1 MNANHHMNSSHAPT
15 AIVLR
20 TAGTN
25 CDAEMVRA
33 FTLAGAR
40 TELVHIDRVV
50 DDPSVLD
57 RADLIGFPGGFSY
70 GDDIGAGRV
79 MGVRIRERLYPALR
93 DAARRG
99 ALMIGACNG
108 FQVLVQTGL
117 LPGFSEEQWPDAA
130 PEPTIALAEN
140 AGARFIDRWVRIER
154 PANTAC
160 VWTRNLEFA
169 HDALMLPVAHGEGR
183 LIADTAD
190 ALAALDRSGQVA
202 LRYAT
207 DDNPNGST
215 NNIAGICD
223 PSGRIFGLMPHP
235 ERYLAW
241 FNHPFWTRLPERDR
255 AGDTPGLRIFRNA
268 VEAARAVT
276 A

>member
-1 MNANHHMNSSHAPT
+1 MTTTPTPPHAPH

-40 TELVHIDRVV
+40 AQLIHIDRLI
-50 DDPSVLD
+50 DDPSILD
-57 RADLIGFPGGFSY
+57 DADLIGFPGGFSY

-79 MGVRIRERLYPALR
+79 LGVRVRQRLYPALR
-93 DAARRG
+93 DAAKRG
-99 ALMIGACNG
+99 VLMIGACNG

-117 LPGFSEEQWPDAA
+117 LPGFPENDWPDAA
-130 PEPTIALAEN
+130 PEPTVALAEN
-140 AGARFIDRWVRIER
+140 AGARFIDRWVRMEV
-154 PANTAC
+154 PANTKC
-160 VWTRNLEFA
+160 VWTQGIVFPT
-169 HDALMLPVAHGEGR
+169 DAMMLPIAHGEGR
-183 LIADTAD
+183 LIASSPDTI
-190 ALAALDRSGQVA
+190 AALQRTGQIA
-202 LRYAT
+202 IRYAS

-215 NNIAGICD
+215 ADIAGICD

-235 ERYLAW
+235 ERYLSW
-241 FNHPFWTRLPERDR
+241 FNHPFWTRVPQDQRQ
-255 AGDTPGLRIFRNA
+255 GVTPGLQIFRNA
-268 VEAARAVT
+268 VDAVRSVP